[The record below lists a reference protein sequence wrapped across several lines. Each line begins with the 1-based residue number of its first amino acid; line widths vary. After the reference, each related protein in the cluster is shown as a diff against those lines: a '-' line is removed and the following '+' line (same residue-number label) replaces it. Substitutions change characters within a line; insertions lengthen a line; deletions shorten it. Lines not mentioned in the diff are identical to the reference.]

1 MHADAC
7 YTSLKTHERLWFM
20 LHSTEV
26 LAETVRGSG
35 ASTVAA
41 APHHPIELKLDSLI
55 RHALLSKT
63 QTLCSVPLIE
73 IGTGT
78 RLPRVAGPQLSARA
92 PSRWCN

>member
-7 YTSLKTHERLWFM
+7 CTSLKTHERLWFM

-55 RHALLSKT
+55 RACSTLSDANALLS
-63 QTLCSVPLIE
+63 
-73 IGTGT
+73 
-78 RLPRVAGPQLSARA
+78 
-92 PSRWCN
+92 PSRRDWDWHA